1 MNKAITAN
9 KLCKVDIKSK
19 KSPQDPN
26 NMDIGTATKSLLS
39 KLHTVSDKLTCRK
52 QCCKFLVATVSK
64 IFEWSPLDYEIIHVK
79 TCLVPRVIST
89 QEWFL

>member
-39 KLHTVSDKLTCRK
+39 KLHTVSDKSNWHWESNVVNFWLP
-52 QCCKFLVATVSK
+52 QYLKFLN
-64 IFEWSPLDYEIIHVK
+64 E
-79 TCLVPRVIST
+79 VP
-89 QEWFL
+89 

>member
-1 MNKAITAN
+1 MHIDHIDENIHREIMNKAITAN

-39 KLHTVSDKLTCRK
+39 KLHTVSDKLTFRK

-64 IFEWSPLDYEIIHVK
+64 IFE
-79 TCLVPRVIST
+79 
-89 QEWFL
+89 

>member
-39 KLHTVSDKLTCRK
+39 KLHTVSDK
-52 QCCKFLVATVSK
+52 SN
-64 IFEWSPLDYEIIHVK
+64 
-79 TCLVPRVIST
+79 
-89 QEWFL
+89 

>member
-39 KLHTVSDKLTCRK
+39 KLHTVSDKSNWYLESNVVNFWLP
-52 QCCKFLVATVSK
+52 QYLKFLN
-64 IFEWSPLDYEIIHVK
+64 E
-79 TCLVPRVIST
+79 VP
-89 QEWFL
+89 